1 VVVLGATNRPDTVDV
16 ALLRPGRFD
25 RMILVPNPDGQTRKK
40 ILEINVQGKPIG
52 QDINIQNIAEVLT
65 EGFSGA
71 DTAAILNTAIS
82 IVLHEYLAKYPTPD
96 EAAKHAAEAHVTMRH
111 FEAAVKKIKMQ
122 RDTRPK
128 ETLALSHYG

>member
-1 VVVLGATNRPDTVDV
+1 MVVLGATNRPDTVDV

-25 RMILVPNPDGQTRKK
+25 RMKLVPNPDGQTRKK

-71 DTAAILNTAIS
+71 DTAAIVNTAIS

-96 EAAKHAAEAHVTMRH
+96 EAAKHAAEA
-111 FEAAVKKIKMQ
+111 AVKKIKMQ
-122 RDTRPK
+122 KDTRPK
-128 ETLALSHYG
+128 ESLALSHYG